1 MTLDGIMETNML
13 YRHYGIH
20 CDYAARRE
28 FHRAFWDALAAFGSR
43 TFARLGALFNAQR
56 LQREVC

>member
-1 MTLDGIMETNML
+1 MRYT
-13 YRHYGIH
+13 HYGIH

-28 FHRAFWDALAAFGSR
+28 FHRAFWDALAAFRKRSFGQLR
-43 TFARLGALFNAQR
+43 QLFNAQH

>member
-1 MTLDGIMETNML
+1 ML
-13 YRHYGIH
+13 YHHYGIH

-28 FHRAFWDALAAFGSR
+28 FHRAFWDALAAFRSR
-43 TFARLGALFNAQR
+43 AFARLHALFNAQR